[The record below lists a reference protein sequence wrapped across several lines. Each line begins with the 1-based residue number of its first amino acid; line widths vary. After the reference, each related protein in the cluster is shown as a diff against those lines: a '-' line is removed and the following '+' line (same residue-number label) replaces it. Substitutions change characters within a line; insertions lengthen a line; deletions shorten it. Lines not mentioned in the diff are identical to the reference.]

1 MKQRRAMPQ
10 AGNMKTQFGGRQF
23 AKVLLASSVL
33 SCVWTLT
40 CSSAF
45 AQAQPAAASSQGIIF
60 QIPAQPLSSAISAFI
75 NQSGWQISYSSEL
88 VRGRRSSELSG
99 SLTPVAALQRLVAGT
114 GISVRVG
121 STGSAALIDPKVGAV
136 DAAAV
141 GEGSI
146 ILDTIT
152 VQGQGATTEGT
163 GSYTTP
169 IMSTA
174 TKMPLSIRE
183 TPQSVSVVTDQ
194 KIKDRNYNN
203 LNEALNDATGIVA
216 AQGFGDTRWEY
227 FARGDYISNIQY
239 DGVSNPVNLFT
250 RDVIVQDNL
259 AIYDHVEIIRGATG
273 LTEGSGN
280 PSASI
285 NLVRK
290 RPTKTPQYS
299 IETTASSFGNARAT
313 FDASGPLNAAGT
325 LRGRF
330 VASGGLGDGYRDYY
344 EQKNL
349 TLYGVIDADITED
362 TTISLGFSH
371 QRENIDGY
379 TWGGLPTR
387 ADGSFYNYTP
397 KTYLGS
403 DWEYLKKKQNTF
415 YADLEHRF
423 DNGWKLNATAR
434 RIWADSDML
443 SAFTWRFNDQLRKND
458 RLYDYNDD
466 LWSGDVHVSGPI
478 ELFGRNHDVVIGIST
493 QREKHSYVGGSA
505 PFYVIDPENWNPTS
519 VPKPNITLG
528 AFSGD
533 LDQNETGIY
542 ASTRLNIADPFK
554 VILGGRLSWYKN
566 NDLYS
571 DQEYSENANFIP
583 YIGAVYDLNDTF
595 SIYGSYTSIFKPQMA
610 YGINGELLDPVKGN
624 NKEIGIKGEF
634 LGGLLNASVAV
645 FETNQTGLATELE
658 DITYCNPAAY
668 TCYEAADKVR
678 TRGVEL
684 EVTGEITN
692 NLNVGVGYTY
702 SKSKYVEGENSGTH
716 YNTEKMPAQIF
727 KASATYR
734 LPGDYEKWTIGGA
747 MRAQSKLYYQGSN
760 FRIQQPGYALVDVMA
775 KYAFT
780 EQTEL
785 QLNVNNLFD
794 KQYYSA
800 ISGLTSYGAFIG
812 APREFTVSLRHKF

>member
-1 MKQRRAMPQ
+1 MRLHQNGYGKGIIMNTSAGTRR
-10 AGNMKTQFGGRQF
+10 F
-23 AKVLLASSVL
+23 ALLLATTVL
-33 SCVWTLT
+33 SVATDASVFLT
-40 CSSAF
+40 SAY
-45 AQAQPAAASSQGIIF
+45 AQAAAEKVHDFNIQSKSVRQTLNDIGRISGVAVVFNETALASKV
-60 QIPAQPLSSAISAFI
+60 AKT
-75 NQSGWQISYSSEL
+75 
-88 VRGRRSSELSG
+88 VRGSMSTSQAIA
-99 SLTPVAALQRLVAGT
+99 TALAGT
-114 GISVRVG
+114 GLNWRFTNANTVTIVDPASISSGVVTAPDG
-121 STGSAALIDPKVGAV
+121 TTVLN
-136 DAAAV
+136 
-141 GEGSI
+141 
-146 ILDTIT
+146 TIT
-152 VQGQGATTEGT
+152 VEGGGATTEGT
-163 GSYTTP
+163 GSYTTSS
-169 IMSTA
+169 MSAA

-227 FARGDYISNIQY
+227 FSRGDYISNIQY

-259 AIYDHVEIIRGATG
+259 AIYDHIEIIRGATG

-280 PSASI
+280 PSASV

-299 IETTASSFGNARAT
+299 VETTASSFGNARAT
-313 FDASGPLNAAGT
+313 FDASGPLNEIGT

-387 ADGSFYNYTP
+387 ADGSFYDFTS

-403 DWEYLKKKQNTF
+403 DWEYLKKKQNTL

-423 DNGWKLNATAR
+423 ENGWKLNATAR

-443 SAFTWRFNDQLRKND
+443 SAFTWRFNNQLRKND

-466 LWSGDVHVSGPI
+466 LWSGDVHVSGPV
-478 ELFGRNHDVVIGIST
+478 ELFGRDHDVVIGLSA

-505 PFYVIDPENWNPTS
+505 PFYIIDPENWNPTS
-519 VPKPNITLG
+519 VPKPDIVLG

-533 LDQNETGIY
+533 LDQKEAGIY

-554 VILGGRLSWYKN
+554 VILGGRLSWYQN

-571 DQEYSENANFIP
+571 DQEYSEDANFIP
-583 YIGAVYDLNDTF
+583 YVGAVYDLNNTF

-610 YGINGELLDPVKGN
+610 YDIHGTLLNPVKGD
-624 NKEIGIKGEF
+624 NKEVGIKGEF

-645 FETNQTGLATELE
+645 FETNQTGLATALA

-678 TRGVEL
+678 TRGVEF
-684 EVTGEITN
+684 EVSGEIAN

-702 SKSKYVEGENSGTH
+702 SESKYVEGEKSGTH
-716 YNTEKMPAQIF
+716 YNTEKMPTQLF

-760 FRIQQPGYALVDVMA
+760 FRIQQPGYALVDIMA

-780 EQTEL
+780 EQTEF
-785 QLNVNNLFD
+785 QFNVNNLFD
-794 KQYYSA
+794 KQYYSS
-800 ISGLTSYGAFIG
+800 ISSLTSYGAFIG